1 MALLN
6 DLLIIFDTV
15 ILNFYMLK
23 STNTFMLGKSLP
35 SFIIVYYTYSP
46 KL

>member
-15 ILNFYMLK
+15 IFNFYMLK
-23 STNTFMLGKSLP
+23 STNTFMLGKSPP